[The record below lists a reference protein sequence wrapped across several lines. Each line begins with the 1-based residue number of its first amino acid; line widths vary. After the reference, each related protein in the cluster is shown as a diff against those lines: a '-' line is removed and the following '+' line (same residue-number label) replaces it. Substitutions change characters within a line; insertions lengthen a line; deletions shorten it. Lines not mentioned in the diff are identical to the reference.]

1 MQIYVQQLS
10 AYIAD
15 KSSVQP
21 REQRGHCDG
30 GAAPSA
36 ATGRSAA
43 TGGLCGEGGSSISV
57 PDFSRKHTQTHTH
70 TRTPVHTHPRTQAGT
85 AHTHLCTR
93 HVPDNGA
100 RTMAKSSLPVSR
112 VRVLILV
119 GEDTIPIKE
128 PLREAAFVC
137 VAVCVGKR
145 AFAVSLVFLPPPFI
159 N

>member
-30 GAAPSA
+30 GAAPPP

-70 TRTPVHTHPRTQAGT
+70 TRTHVHTHPRTQAGT
-85 AHTHLCTR
+85 AHTHISAHDTYQTM
-93 HVPDNGA
+93 VPGPW
-100 RTMAKSSLPVSR
+100 RSP
-112 VRVLILV
+112 
-119 GEDTIPIKE
+119 
-128 PLREAAFVC
+128 AFQYPEYE
-137 VAVCVGKR
+137 
-145 AFAVSLVFLPPPFI
+145 S
-159 N
+159 